1 MMSSGGWQR
10 PRLDRVAQFDLGPGK
25 WETILAA
32 LRRRGILS
40 RIAICSAIVLLLWAI
55 HGTWRPPFGYRMGQ
69 VPPRDLIARAT
80 FETFDE
86 GKTAQKKD
94 LMRRSVEC
102 VYNHDPKPIVELR
115 AALRG
120 KIYRIL
126 SAENQ
131 GVVDP
136 GPWTELAL
144 PTPHDNGLAATP
156 PSSNSNALATNPE
169 VPSTTSSAPAPS
181 TTETPG
187 AAGLDSTTQAP
198 TGPPI
203 EVKDDPVFESFRAAF
218 ANDLELKDFEVRL
231 QRALESVERF
241 GLLDELQHEVEDGSQ
256 TEITVI
262 AVPDG
267 VPQPRVGIEMVRRAE
282 AKGKLQQRIREEFPN
297 PVVSERIISWLESRL
312 PATLTINKES
322 SQQAARMAM
331 DSVPDVM
338 NHYTR
343 GKSQLAEGGQPM
355 GPKELE
361 LLRLEREAILDAT
374 PLRDRI
380 YQGAAALGL
389 YIAVSVLCGIYLFHR
404 QPAILIRFRGFV
416 TLLLLVSGTILLS
429 FLCSQDPW
437 QVELVPLSM
446 FAIITAIA
454 YRNEVALFLSSVVC
468 LIVTLSEG
476 RTIAEFVIYSA
487 AMAAPILLLGHIRS
501 RTRLIYVSLCTALV
515 VTFTTIGVLLVIG
528 RAADISV
535 LKLAIW
541 QGMLAILSGLLMTAL
556 LPFVEALMDV
566 QTDISLLELGDV
578 AHPLL
583 QELVR
588 RAPGTYNHSINVA
601 SIAQAAADRIGANG
615 LLVRVGA
622 YFHDI
627 GKMLKP
633 QYFIENQSDRSNRH
647 ESLVPAMSTL
657 IIIAHV
663 KDGADLARQH
673 HLPQSVIDFI
683 MQHHGTTLVEYFFD
697 RAHRRSESDPDAAEV
712 DEVSFRYPG
721 PKPQTKEAAVLM
733 IADAV
738 EGATRSLHDP
748 APSRIE
754 NLVHEIALKRL
765 LDGQFDEC
773 GITLKELHLVQESIV
788 KSLIAMYHGRVKY
801 PDQKT
806 A

>member
-1 MMSSGGWQR
+1 MMSSGGW
-10 PRLDRVAQFDLGPGK
+10 PRSRIDRVSQFDLGPGK
-25 WETILAA
+25 WESVLAS

-40 RIAICSAIVLLLWAI
+40 RIATCCAMVLLLWVI
-55 HGTWRPPFGYRMGQ
+55 HGTWRPPFGFRMGQ
-69 VPPRDLIARAT
+69 VPSRDLIARAT

-86 GKTAQKKD
+86 AKTVQKKD
-94 LMRRSVEC
+94 LMKRSVEC
-102 VYNHDPKPIVELR
+102 VYNHDPKSIAELR

-144 PTPHDNGLAATP
+144 PTPPDNGVVVNTPSPASNIIATP
-156 PSSNSNALATNPE
+156 PVDNASVASTPTTRAAETPSPAESNSEPGTQEAT
-169 VPSTTSSAPAPS
+169 
-181 TTETPG
+181 
-187 AAGLDSTTQAP
+187 LDM
-198 TGPPI
+198 
-203 EVKDDPVFESFRAAF
+203 KDDPAFESFRAAF
-218 ANDLELKDFEVRL
+218 ANDLELKDFDVRL
-231 QRALESVERF
+231 QKAMENVERF

-262 AVPDG
+262 AIPDG

-282 AKGKLQQRIREEFPN
+282 AKSKLQQRIREEFPS
-297 PVVSERIISWLESRL
+297 PVVSERIIAWLESRL
-312 PATLTINKES
+312 PVTLTINKEA

-331 DSVPDVM
+331 DSVPNVM

-343 GKSQLAEGGQPM
+343 GKSQLAIGGQPI
-355 GPKELE
+355 GPKELD
-361 LLRLEREAILDAT
+361 LLRLERQSILDAT
-374 PLRDRI
+374 PLADRF
-380 YQGAAALGL
+380 YQGSAALGL
-389 YIAVSVLCGIYLFHR
+389 YVAVSVLCAVYLLHR
-404 QPAILIRFRGFV
+404 QPMLLIRFRGFI
-416 TLLLLVSGTILLS
+416 TLLGLVSGTIILA

-454 YRNEVALFLSSVVC
+454 YRNEVALLLSSVVC

-528 RAADISV
+528 RAADVSV
-535 LKLAIW
+535 LRLAIW

-633 QYFIENQSDRSNRH
+633 QYFIENQSDRANRH

-697 RAHRRSESDPDAAEV
+697 RANRRSESDPDAAEV
-712 DEVSFRYPG
+712 DEGSFRYPG

-738 EGATRSLHDP
+738 EGATRTLHDP

-754 NLVHEIALKRL
+754 NLVREISLKRL

>member
-1 MMSSGGWQR
+1 MMSSGGWPR
-10 PRLDRVAQFDLGPGK
+10 SRLDRVSQFDMGPGK
-25 WETILAA
+25 WNLILAS
-32 LRRRGILS
+32 LRRQGILA
-40 RIAICSAIVLLLWAI
+40 RIGICFAIVMALWLI
-55 HGTWRPPFGYRMGQ
+55 HGTWRPSFGHRMGQ
-69 VPPRDLIARAT
+69 VPSRDLIARAT

-86 GKTAQKKD
+86 GKTGQKKE

-102 VYNHDPKPIVELR
+102 VYNHDPKPLAELR
-115 AALRG
+115 AALKG
-120 KIYRIL
+120 KIFRIL

-131 GVVDP
+131 AIVDP
-136 GPWTELAL
+136 GPWTEMAL
-144 PTPHDNGLAATP
+144 PTSPDVLPATP
-156 PSSNSNALATNPE
+156 VDTLAT
-169 VPSTTSSAPAPS
+169 STATPTDKATVKGGTDLPTEAPAPATS
-181 TTETPG
+181 GELL
-187 AAGLDSTTQAP
+187 A
-198 TGPPI
+198 
-203 EVKDDPVFESFRAAF
+203 DPFQQFRQAF
-218 ANDLELKDFEVRL
+218 ASDLELKDFEVRL
-231 QRALESVERF
+231 FRAMEDVERF

-262 AVPDG
+262 SFADG
-267 VPQPRVGIEMVRRAE
+267 IPQPRVGIEMVRLAE
-282 AKGKLQQRIREEFPN
+282 ARSKLQQRIRDEFPS
-297 PVVSERIISWLESRL
+297 PIIAERVLAWLESRI
-312 PATLTINKES
+312 PVTLSLNKEAS
-322 SQQAARMAM
+322 QAAAKAAM
-331 DSVPDVM
+331 DAVPDVL

-343 GKSQLAEGGQPM
+343 GKSQLAEGERPI

-361 LLRLEREAILDAT
+361 LLRLERAAILSAT
-374 PLRDRI
+374 PIADRL
-380 YQGAAALGL
+380 YQGSAALGL
-389 YIAVSVLCGIYLFHR
+389 YVALSVLCAVYLLHR
-404 QPAILIRFRGFV
+404 QPILLIRFRSFV
-416 TLLLLVSGTILLS
+416 TLLGLVSGTIILS
-429 FLCSQDPW
+429 YLCSQDPW

-446 FAIITAIA
+446 FAIVSAIA
-454 YRNEVALFLSSVVC
+454 YRHEVALLLSAVVC
-468 LIVTLSEG
+468 LVVALTEG
-476 RTIAEFVIYSA
+476 RSIAEFVIYSA

-515 VTFTTIGVLLVIG
+515 VSFTTIGVLLEMG
-528 RAADISV
+528 RTADMV
-535 LKLAIW
+535 LLRLAVW

-633 QYFIENQSDRSNRH
+633 QYFIENQSDRGNRH
-647 ESLVPAMSTL
+647 ETLLPAMSTL

-683 MQHHGTTLVEYFFD
+683 MQHHGTTLVEFFFD
-697 RAHRRSESDPDAAEV
+697 RANRQSEADPDAAEV
-712 DEVSFRYPG
+712 DEGSFRYPG

-733 IADAV
+733 LADAV
-738 EGATRSLHDP
+738 EGASRTLHDP

-754 NLVHEIALKRL
+754 NLVKEMALKRL

>member
-1 MMSSGGWQR
+1 MMSSGGWPR
-10 PRLDRVAQFDLGPGK
+10 ARLDRVSQFDFGPGK
-25 WETILAA
+25 WELILAS
-32 LRRRGILS
+32 LRRQEILL
-40 RIAICSAIVLLLWAI
+40 RIAICTAVVLALWII
-55 HGTWRPPFGYRMGQ
+55 HGTWRPPFGFRLGQ
-69 VPPRDLIARAT
+69 VPPRDVIARAT
-80 FETFDE
+80 FDTFDE
-86 GKTAQKKD
+86 TKTQQKKE

-102 VYNHDPKPIVELR
+102 VYNHDPRPIAELR

-131 GVVDP
+131 SVVDP

-144 PTPHDNGLAATP
+144 PNPPDATAA
-156 PSSNSNALATNPE
+156 SVSGE
-169 VPSTTSSAPAPS
+169 
-181 TTETPG
+181 PG
-187 AAGLDSTTQAP
+187 AVLVIPSIDNKSAEDGQSAALRPAVEAP
-198 TGPPI
+198 TNSHRG
-203 EVKDDPVFESFRAAF
+203 ELTTNNSVQETRDDPAFESFRAAF
-218 ANDLELKDFEVRL
+218 AHDLELKEFDSRL
-231 QRALESVERF
+231 QRALEDVERF
-241 GLLDELQHEVEDGSQ
+241 GLLDELQHDVEDGSQ
-256 TEITVI
+256 TEITVMT
-262 AVPDG
+262 VPDG
-267 VPQPRVGIEMVRRAE
+267 VPQPRVGIEIVRRAE
-282 AKGKLQQRIREEFPN
+282 AKGKLQQRIREEFPQ
-297 PVVSERIISWLESRL
+297 PVVSDRLIAWLESRL
-312 PATLTINKES
+312 PVTLSLNKES
-322 SQQAARMAM
+322 SQQAARVAM
-331 DSVPDVM
+331 DSVPNVM
-338 NHYTR
+338 NHFTR
-343 GKSQLAEGGQPM
+343 GKSQLAEGGVPI
-355 GPKELE
+355 GGKELD
-361 LLRLEREAILDAT
+361 LLRLERQSIISNT
-374 PLRDRI
+374 PWSDRI
-380 YQGAAALGL
+380 YQGSAALGL
-389 YIAVSVLCGIYLFHR
+389 YVAVSLLCGVYLLHR
-404 QPAILIRFRGFV
+404 QPMLLIRMRSFV
-416 TLLLLVSGTILLS
+416 TLLGLVAGTITAA

-454 YRNEVALFLSSVVC
+454 YRNEVALLLSSVVC
-468 LIVTLSEG
+468 LIVTLNEG

-501 RTRLIYVSLCTALV
+501 RTRLIYVSFCTAVV
-515 VTFTTIGVLLVIG
+515 VTFTTLGVLLVTG
-528 RAADISV
+528 RVADLSV
-535 LKLAIW
+535 LRLAVW
-541 QGMLAILSGLLMTAL
+541 QGMLAVLSGLLMTAL

-627 GKMLKP
+627 GKMIKP
-633 QYFIENQSDRSNRH
+633 QYFIENQADRGNRH
-647 ESLVPAMSTL
+647 EALLPAMSTL

-663 KDGADLARQH
+663 KDGVELARQH
-673 HLPQSVIDFI
+673 HLPQTVIDFI
-683 MQHHGTTLVEYFFD
+683 MQHHGTTLVEYFYD
-697 RAHRRSESDPDAAEV
+697 RAHKRSESDPDAAEV
-712 DEVSFRYPG
+712 DEGSFRYPG

-754 NLVHEIALKRL
+754 NLVRDISMKRL

-773 GITLKELHLVQESIV
+773 GITLRELHLVQESIV